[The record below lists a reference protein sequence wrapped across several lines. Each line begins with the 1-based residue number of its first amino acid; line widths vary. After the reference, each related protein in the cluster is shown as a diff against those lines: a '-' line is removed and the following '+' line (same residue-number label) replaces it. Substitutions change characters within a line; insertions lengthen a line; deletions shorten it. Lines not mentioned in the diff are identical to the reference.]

1 MPTRTIEARYRTVCP
16 FSKRIIMPGDRVAK
30 FDATEMA
37 NRIRLL
43 CDTAALVPDVA
54 ELIADKA
61 YGHLFGKWGHA
72 DAVETFVVKTASG
85 RVVRA
90 PLRQAER
97 KHLPGSINGAL
108 AKAGVSQCDHY
119 DFDYDIND
127 CRAHTDDGPE
137 PEETQE
143 DRDFI
148 DDGEVEVEGVAT
160 DDEEE
165 DSEWEDEEDDD
176 DEDWEADD
184 SEDDE

>member
-1 MPTRTIEARYRTVCP
+1 MPARTIEARYRTVCP
-16 FSKRIIMPGDRVAK
+16 FTKRVIMPGDRVARL
-30 FDATEMA
+30 DATEMA

-72 DAVETFVVKTASG
+72 DAVDSFITKTASG

-119 DFDYDIND
+119 DFDYNGADG
-127 CRAHTDDGPE
+127 RTHTDDGPE

-148 DDGEVEVEGVAT
+148 DDDEVEVEDVASEDEEDSDWE
-160 DDEEE
+160 DDDEE
-165 DSEWEDEEDDD
+165 DSEWEADDSDD
-176 DEDWEADD
+176 DE
-184 SEDDE
+184 